1 MDADA
6 DADAS
11 APAAEAR
18 EARRGTGDASA
29 CRRAE
34 APARGRALGTF
45 ARDAANDETVV
56 MAVGARGGVAQT
68 RDPNPAIGPDNDGA
82 RRVEVLWSY
91 SCGRQR
97 KTRWCRT
104 RAGTA
109 RGGEVPVDA
118 ARLTSS
124 DAERPRPR
132 LVSPATRPC
141 ADRERRHSAR
151 HLDRARDRTRDD
163 ASPDRHAHRAPA
175 VGPSSTRR
183 DGDRRGAAGGRHLE
197 SRGVRRSR
205 QAQAIFE
212 RRAQP
217 REQTRRHGVRPA
229 RSRPAPHHL
238 SSWSPPFFSSDP
250 DGSDRIRSEP
260 ISPSHLVSPPSF
272 VPFSRAV
279 SFRFSG
285 PRSTT
290 ASRSPPSS
298 SRRAPR

>member
-1 MDADA
+1 MARG
-6 DADAS
+6 AS
-11 APAAEAR
+11 KFCVVVLWTSAQKQDGVERAR
-18 EARRGTGDASA
+18 EPR
-29 CRRAE
+29 E
-34 APARGRALGTF
+34 
-45 ARDAANDETVV
+45 
-56 MAVGARGGVAQT
+56 
-68 RDPNPAIGPDNDGA
+68 
-82 RRVEVLWSY
+82 EVR
-91 SCGRQR
+91 C
-97 KTRWCRT
+97 
-104 RAGTA
+104 
-109 RGGEVPVDA
+109 VDA
-118 ARLTSS
+118 ARFTSS
-124 DAERPRPR
+124 DAERPRTR
-132 LVSPATRPC
+132 LVPPATRPC

-217 REQTRRHGVRPA
+217 REQTRRHGVRPS
-229 RSRPAPHHL
+229 RSPRASPSL
-238 SSWSPPFFSSDP
+238 LVVPPFLLFGIP
-250 DGSDRIRSEP
+250 MDRIRIRPDP

-272 VPFSRAV
+272 VPFPRAV

-290 ASRSPPSS
+290 ASRSPRSS